1 MLLPSLFLARCAELK
16 QALFALDQSGQ
27 TFVCANDPPRCPL
40 VGERC
45 NLFESS
51 YFSFLW
57 GPCPTRS
64 RGSLLKLPRFGLA
77 KLWKRLVWFGVDY
90 YQLHDV
96 APPQPSDSAR
106 LLVELTSTMSLA
118 LLADAGLPMIFLT
131 FPAMLMLLIPVI
143 VIEGLLCKK
152 WLGLTTVE
160 AMKSNAVSNL
170 ASTIIGVPVAWAIM
184 FGVEFIT
191 FGIIERSNAI
201 QHWRSPIAQMI
212 WLFLGSAWIGPP
224 SEKNIWVIPAAT
236 LVLLVPF
243 FLASYGVEYLVVRHM
258 VGMPEGGPP
267 NLAYSRVRIA
277 VRNANLI
284 TYGAMFVA
292 TSVWLVFSFV
302 SH

>member
-1 MLLPSLFLARCAELK
+1 
-16 QALFALDQSGQ
+16 
-27 TFVCANDPPRCPL
+27 
-40 VGERC
+40 
-45 NLFESS
+45 
-51 YFSFLW
+51 
-57 GPCPTRS
+57 
-64 RGSLLKLPRFGLA
+64 
-77 KLWKRLVWFGVDY
+77 
-90 YQLHDV
+90 
-96 APPQPSDSAR
+96 
-106 LLVELTSTMSLA
+106 MSLA

-152 WLGLTTVE
+152 WLGLTTAE
-160 AMKSNAVSNL
+160 AMKSNALSNL

-184 FGVEFIT
+184 LGVEFLT

-201 QHWRSPIAQMI
+201 QNWRSPIAQVI

-224 SEKNIWVIPAAT
+224 SEKNVWVIPAAT

-243 FLASYGVEYLVVRHM
+243 FLASYGIEYLVVKHM

-267 NLAYSRVRIA
+267 NLAYRRVRIA

-292 TSVWLVFSFV
+292 TSAWLVFSFV
-302 SH
+302 RH